1 LQVEY
6 AYVAPHAKDQHKI
19 SMMLNRDSAPRVITE
34 YPLNGAQNSALYQ
47 FNFIS
52 RQGHRDASDI
62 FLVGHGHRNVAVL
75 RLC

>member
-6 AYVAPHAKDQHKI
+6 AYVAPQAKDLCKV
-19 SMMLNRDSAPRVITE
+19 SKMLNRDSAPGAITE
-34 YPLNGAQNSALYQ
+34 YPLNGAQNSTLYH

-52 RQGHRDASDI
+52 RQGHRDASDV
-62 FLVGHGHRNVAVL
+62 FLVGHGHRNIAVL